1 MQKLIRTTFFATLL
15 LLLGVSTAPA
25 QTFEL
30 FAEESDIDPGSGNID
45 AQCLVQLPSSGDL
58 VFFNSEQGGIFIWD
72 GSALSTHR
80 SASDLNG
87 DVPDESNDF
96 NRCDGVAIADGF
108 VYFILRSSDTN
119 DNYLYRTEA
128 ADAGNNAFS
137 LFNGATSLAADA
149 STVYIGGSSGLGAP
163 SNGVF
168 EISSDLSGSATEVAS
183 NSDVDPAAMALS
195 SDGSTLYGFSSGEF
209 GGGDFSGTVFSLDVS
224 SSSPSFSVFTNPYA
238 GNSPLTPD
246 SDGGNIDDVRYIDFA
261 GTSYLV
267 VSNEPDSGWEWGT
280 IQIGDQSVELLFTQS
295 DLETELGVG
304 GYDAFTAPLAANS
317 QGEVFAASGGFGP
330 DYIAKVSDAPPLPVE
345 MAGFDAVQNGSSVEL
360 TWQTASETNNA
371 GFTVQR
377 ETESGWTSLDFVE
390 SKVSGGTTTETTS
403 YRYTVDQELDPG
415 THRFRLQQKDLD
427 GSTSLSDVVTVDLG
441 LDAAVTLR
449 GPAPNPTTGTATLGF
464 GVKETAEV
472 TISVYNVL
480 GQRVKTLYQ
489 GTPQAD
495 QVRDVTVDASS
506 LSSGVYFVRLQ
517 ADGQTRTERL
527 TVVR

>member
-1 MQKLIRTTFFATLL
+1 
-15 LLLGVSTAPA
+15 
-25 QTFEL
+25 
-30 FAEESDIDPGSGNID
+30 
-45 AQCLVQLPSSGDL
+45 
-58 VFFNSEQGGIFIWD
+58 
-72 GSALSTHR
+72 
-80 SASDLNG
+80 
-87 DVPDESNDF
+87 
-96 NRCDGVAIADGF
+96 
-108 VYFILRSSDTN
+108 
-119 DNYLYRTEA
+119 
-128 ADAGNNAFS
+128 
-137 LFNGATSLAADA
+137 
-149 STVYIGGSSGLGAP
+149 
-163 SNGVF
+163 
-168 EISSDLSGSATEVAS
+168 
-183 NSDVDPAAMALS
+183 
-195 SDGSTLYGFSSGEF
+195 
-209 GGGDFSGTVFSLDVS
+209 
-224 SSSPSFSVFTNPYA
+224 
-238 GNSPLTPD
+238 
-246 SDGGNIDDVRYIDFA
+246 VRYIDFA